1 MVLPSLFLESI
12 KNQKLYLLF
21 LQSSAA
27 RPQAYEP
34 ASVQIW
40 ITAAAKT
47 ASGTALRGLDSENQK
62 HRAKA

>member
-1 MVLPSLFLESI
+1 M

-34 ASVQIW
+34 ALVQTGDKHCCKNRIRRGF
-40 ITAAAKT
+40 AKI
-47 ASGTALRGLDSENQK
+47 LFEK
-62 HRAKA
+62 

>member
-1 MVLPSLFLESI
+1 MVLPSLVLESI

-34 ASVQIW
+34 ASLQ
-40 ITAAAKT
+40 T
-47 ASGTALRGLDSENQK
+47 GDNRRCENRIRHGFARIGFEK
-62 HRAKA
+62 